1 MSNNGFS
8 QVTDIYLPAIDAE
21 MRTVLGNDPRA
32 AVDDRYGEQFYGMI
46 HYHMGWTDAEMQP
59 VALNTGK
66 RIRPVL
72 CVMTCAAAG
81 GAWEQAVPAA
91 AAIEILH
98 NFSLVHDD
106 IQDASPTRRG
116 RATLWQLW
124 GEPQAIN
131 TGDAMFAMAHLALNR
146 LSDRGVPAERVVR
159 AFRRFDETCVELTK
173 GQYADMTFETRD
185 DVTVDDYMAMIT
197 GKTAVLIALSAELG
211 ALVAG
216 ADDETIDHFATFGRD
231 LGLAFQIQD
240 DILGIWGN
248 ESETGKSTATDIETR
263 KKTLPVLYALGHSPE
278 LRQLYAGN
286 GSSTFVADVV
296 AELDRAEAEAYAAN
310 LAAAYSRGAID
321 HLTAARPRGAA
332 AEQLRLLTDML
343 LGRTS

>member
-1 MSNNGFS
+1 MSNNSFS
-8 QVTDIYLPAIDAE
+8 RITDTYLPAIDAE
-21 MRTVLGNDPRA
+21 MRAVLGNNPSA
-32 AVDDRYGEQFYGMI
+32 VVDDGGEMFYGMI
-46 HYHMGWTDAEMQP
+46 HYHMGWTDADMQP
-59 VALNTGK
+59 VDLNTGK
-66 RIRPVL
+66 RIRPAL
-72 CVMTCAAAG
+72 CVMACAAAG
-81 GAWEQAVPAA
+81 GDWEQAVPAA

-116 RATLWQLW
+116 RATLWKLW

-146 LSDRGVPAERVVR
+146 LSLRGVPAERIVR
-159 AFRRFDETCVELTK
+159 AFRRFDETCVQLTQ
-173 GQYADMTFETRD
+173 GQYADMSFETRD

-211 ALVAG
+211 ALIAG
-216 ADDETIDHFATFGRD
+216 ADDETIDHYATFGRD

-248 ESETGKSTATDIETR
+248 ESQTGKSTATDIETR
-263 KKTLPVLYALGHSPE
+263 KKTLPVLYALAQNPQ
-278 LRQLYAGN
+278 LRQLYTGN
-286 GSSTFVADVV
+286 GSPTFVADVV
-296 AELDRAEAEAYAAN
+296 AELNKAEAEAYAAK
-310 LAAAYSRGAID
+310 LAADYSNSAIE
-321 HLTAARPRGAA
+321 HLGAA
-332 AEQLRLLTDML
+332 QPQGDAAAQLQQLTDLL